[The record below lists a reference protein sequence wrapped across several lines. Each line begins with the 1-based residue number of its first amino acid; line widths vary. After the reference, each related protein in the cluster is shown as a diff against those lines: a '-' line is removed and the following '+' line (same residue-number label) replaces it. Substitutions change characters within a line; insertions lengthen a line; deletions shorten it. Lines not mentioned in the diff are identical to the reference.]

1 MLHPGQLSIKDF
13 TYELPENKIAKFPLA
28 ERDASRLLIY
38 KDGLITEDLY
48 CNLAKH
54 LPKKSLLIF
63 NDTKVIEARI
73 IFQKPS
79 GGLIEV
85 FCLDPHPPGSDI
97 NLVMQQ
103 RGSARWACMIG
114 GAGKWKH
121 GMVLQKKIQCQSGE
135 IVLRASITE
144 RLKDSFVIDLHWE
157 PSDISFAELLHL
169 TGTIPLP
176 PYIKRAV
183 EETDRERYQT
193 IYAHYDGSVAA
204 PTAGLHFTE
213 KIFESLALNN
223 ISHEFITLHVGA
235 GTFKPVK
242 SHQMQDHEMH
252 AEYMNVKLDL
262 VEKIARQKENIFCVG
277 TTTLRS
283 VESLYWLGVKLYK
296 HPETD
301 PKELE
306 VRQWEPYESRNEPEI
321 TVENSLWALI
331 GWMKKH
337 RMKQVFA
344 NTQILIAPGYVSK
357 IASGLITNFHQP
369 QSTLLLLV
377 AALVGNDWKRVYD
390 YALANGFRFLSYGD
404 GCLFYIT
411 KSGIQ
416 V

>member
-262 VEKIARQKENIFCVG
+262 VEKIARQKENYF
-277 TTTLRS
+277 LRRHYFTPIGGKP
-283 VESLYWLGVKLYK
+283 VLARR
-296 HPETD
+296 ETIQD
-301 PKELE
+301 TPKRIRKNL
-306 VRQWEPYESRNEPEI
+306 
-321 TVENSLWALI
+321 
-331 GWMKKH
+331 K
-337 RMKQVFA
+337 FA
-344 NTQILIAPGYVSK
+344 NGNLMNRGMNRRSQWKILCG
-357 IASGLITNFHQP
+357 H
-369 QSTLLLLV
+369 
-377 AALVGNDWKRVYD
+377 
-390 YALANGFRFLSYGD
+390 
-404 GCLFYIT
+404 
-411 KSGIQ
+411 
-416 V
+416 

>member
-1 MLHPGQLSIKDF
+1 MLHPRQLSIKDF

-38 KDGLITEDLY
+38 KDGVIAEDLY
-48 CNLAKH
+48 SNLAQH
-54 LPKKSLLIF
+54 LPKGSLLIF

-85 FCLDPHPPGSDI
+85 FCLDPYPPGTDI
-97 NLVMQQ
+97 NLVMQL
-103 RGSARWACMIG
+103 RGSARWACLIG

-121 GMVLQKKIQCQSGE
+121 GMVLQKKIGSHSGE

-157 PSDISFAELLHL
+157 PEDISFAELLHL
-169 TGTIPLP
+169 AGTIPLP
-176 PYIKRAV
+176 PYLKRAV
-183 EETDRERYQT
+183 EDADKERYQT

-213 KIFESLALNN
+213 KIFESLAMKN
-223 ISHEFITLHVGA
+223 IGHEFITLHVGA

-242 SHQMQDHEMH
+242 SDLMQDHEMH
-252 AEYMNVKLDL
+252 AEFMNVKLDL
-262 VEKIARQKENIFCVG
+262 VEKIAKQKENIFCVG

-283 VESLYWLGVKLYK
+283 VESLYWLGLELHK
-296 HPETD
+296 HPEMD

-306 VRQWEPYESRNEPEI
+306 VQQWEPYDSLNQSLM
-321 TVENSLWALI
+321 TVENSLSTLI
-331 GWMKKH
+331 DWMKRH
-337 RMKQVFA
+337 RMEHAFA
-344 NTQILIAPGYVSK
+344 KTQILIAPGYTPK

-369 QSTLLLLV
+369 KSTLLLLV

-390 YALANGFRFLSYGD
+390 YALAKGFRFLSYGD

>member
-183 EETDRERYQT
+183 EETDMERYQT